1 LLLIARAFSCT
12 LEVMS
17 LVPCPACS
25 RHVRAS
31 DAACPFCAAPVDRA
45 PIERASVGVAVGTR
59 AQLFLGALTVA
70 AVAAASAAGCSPPPH
85 AVGPVYGSPAP
96 RREHDADA
104 ATVAADAAPSAVPVA
119 PSGAYGAPPS
129 P

>member
-1 LLLIARAFSCT
+1 
-12 LEVMS
+12 MP

-25 RHVRAS
+25 RHVRAA
-31 DAACPFCAAPVDRA
+31 DAACPFCAAPV
-45 PIERASVGVAVGTR
+45 ERAGEPTNPAAGGAVGAVGTR

-70 AVAAASAAGCSPPPH
+70 AIATASAVGCSPPPH

-96 RREHDADA
+96 RYEPEADA
-104 ATVAADAAPSAVPVA
+104 AAPGPDAAPAAPPVA
-119 PSGAYGAPPS
+119 PAGAYGAPPS